1 MRLRP
6 VQAFAFLAPALLVY
20 GLFLLYPA
28 LTGVVQSLTDSS
40 GLGASRFVGLTNYL
54 KLLGDAQAL
63 TAFRNVALYAVLVT
77 VVQNALGLAFASAL
91 IGLPA
96 VRNLLR
102 VALITPSMIAVLIAG
117 FIWSYIYSP
126 LGGPLNA
133 LLGWLGLGSW
143 QHVWLGEPATALLAV
158 AAVNV
163 WMFAG
168 YSAAIFLAGYLSIP
182 SEVHDGAAID
192 GAAGWRRFWYIDW
205 PMLAPA
211 TTVNLT
217 FTLIG
222 SAKVFELPFVLTKG
236 GPGDATQV
244 PGLLIYQNAF
254 SGQRF
259 GYAAALAVVMAAL
272 VIVAAGLQSSWLRR
286 REARL

>member
-1 MRLRP
+1 MRLSPR
-6 VQAFAFLAPALLVY
+6 QALAFLAPALLVY
-20 GLFLLYPA
+20 GVFLLYPA
-28 LTGVVQSLTDSS
+28 LLGVQQSLTDSTGIGVS
-40 GLGASRFVGLTNYL
+40 SFVGLKNYL
-54 KLLGDAQAL
+54 RLLGDTEARA
-63 TAFRNVALYAVLVT
+63 AFRNVALYAAFVT

-91 IGLPA
+91 SGLPA

-117 FIWSYIYSP
+117 FVWSYIYSP

-133 LLGWLGLGSW
+133 LLARLGLGSW
-143 QHVWLGEPATALLAV
+143 QHVWLGDPATALLAV
-158 AAVNV
+158 AAVNI

-182 SEVHDGAAID
+182 QEVHDSAQID
-192 GAAGWRRFWYIDW
+192 GATGWRRFWHLDW

-211 TTVNLT
+211 TTVNVT

-222 SAKVFELPFVLTKG
+222 SSKVFELPFVLTKG

-259 GYAAALAVVMAAL
+259 GYAAALAVVMAVL
-272 VIVAAGLQSSWLRR
+272 VIVAASAQSTWLRH